1 MLLCPRLST
10 YPPLMPDDSAP
21 WPDSVV
27 EALCAVLAST
37 DWPGLSGTEIG
48 RLLDVLHMEDPSPGL
63 TKRHR
68 LFNAMAA
75 RQNADQS
82 SRRLRTFAV
91 RALDPAHYIA
101 DPDRHDAL
109 QQATNEVLAM
119 VGLRVDDRGELG
131 RTQRATTL
139 DEVAALAGRLQSA
152 MKRRG
157 THPEVYR
164 YCEAELLRRSVFHAV
179 FEATKG
185 LAQRLRD
192 MTGSTLDG
200 SELVDACFAKADPAV
215 RINAYLSKSDTSE
228 HSGFANLLRGV
239 FGTFRNPVAHAPR
252 TEWTVNEEDALDLF
266 SLLSYAHRRL
276 DLATVRTRLG

>member
-1 MLLCPRLST
+1 M
-10 YPPLMPDDSAP
+10 
-21 WPDSVV
+21 
-27 EALCAVLAST
+27 
-37 DWPGLSGTEIG
+37 
-48 RLLDVLHMEDPSPGL
+48 
-63 TKRHR
+63 
-68 LFNAMAA
+68 FNAMAA

-82 SRRLRTFAV
+82 SKRLRTFVAH
-91 RALDPAHYIA
+91 ALDPARYIA
-101 DPDRHDAL
+101 DPDRHVAL

-119 VGLRVDDRGELG
+119 VGLRVNDRGDLV
-131 RTQRATTL
+131 RTQQATTL
-139 DEVAALAGRLQSA
+139 DEVASLAGRLQSA

-185 LAQRLRD
+185 LEQRRRD
-192 MTGSTLDG
+192 ITASTLDG
-200 SELVDACFAKADPAV
+200 SELVDACFAKADPPVV
-215 RINAYLSKSDTSE
+215 RINAHLSKSDISE

-252 TEWTVNEEDALDLF
+252 TEWTVSEEDALDLF

-276 DLATVRTRLG
+276 DQATVRTRLG